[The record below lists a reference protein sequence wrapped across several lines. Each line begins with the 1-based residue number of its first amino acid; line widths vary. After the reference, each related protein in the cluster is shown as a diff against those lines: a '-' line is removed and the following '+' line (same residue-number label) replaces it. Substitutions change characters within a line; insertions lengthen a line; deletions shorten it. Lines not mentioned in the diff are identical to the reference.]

1 MPVLCF
7 APRELGFRDATRAS
21 AAGLKP
27 GVMVRVRPILLSQG
41 INEEQSVANLMQTH
55 TAEQTALNEKALNE
69 LNDFQAEQKVEE
81 EKETITAL

>member
-7 APRELGFRDATRAS
+7 APRELGFRDAARAS

-27 GVMVRVRPILLSQG
+27 GVMLRVRPVLLSQG

-55 TAEQTALNEKALNE
+55 TAEQTALNERALAQLNE
-69 LNDFQAEQKVEE
+69 FQA
-81 EKETITAL
+81 